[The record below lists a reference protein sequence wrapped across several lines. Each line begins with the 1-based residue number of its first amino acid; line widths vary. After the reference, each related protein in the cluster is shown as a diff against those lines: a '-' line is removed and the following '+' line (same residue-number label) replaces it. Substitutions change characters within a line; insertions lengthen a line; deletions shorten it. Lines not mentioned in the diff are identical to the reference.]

1 MVHINEFDPLAPSCK
16 ENNSFNGNT
25 FFVHADVNDAISLNP
40 FTHIYMFDVGF
51 PSELHHS
58 IAEKFNRSL
67 YATCLVSYKPQT
79 DIIKYFRF
87 EVTLVHQMPTSM
99 HGKSTLLS

>member
-1 MVHINEFDPLAPSCK
+1 MAHITDFDHIASLNQ
-16 ENNSFNGNT
+16 ENNFNGNT
-25 FFVHADVNDAISLNP
+25 FFVHGDINDVTTFNP

-51 PSELHHS
+51 PSKLHYS

>member
-1 MVHINEFDPLAPSCK
+1 MVHINEFDPLATSCK
-16 ENNSFNGNT
+16 ENNIFNGNT
-25 FFVHADVNDAISLNP
+25 FFVHGDINDAISLDP

-67 YATCLVSYKPQT
+67 YVMYLVSYKSQAF
-79 DIIKYFRF
+79 IINDFRF
-87 EVTLVHQMPTSM
+87 QVILIHQMPTSM
-99 HGKSTLLS
+99 HG